1 MVRTSNPW
9 CLGSIVP
16 GKLKSV
22 PCTATQDVHFSY
34 NPDREVLRGVSITA
48 EPGQSVAIVGPSGSG
63 KSTLLRLMV
72 RLYDVTAGAVLLEGI
87 DVRCARFSA
96 QTSSL
101 LLIARQTMLTVVCV
115 RVAHDEACYL

>member
-1 MVRTSNPW
+1 
-9 CLGSIVP
+9 
-16 GKLKSV
+16 
-22 PCTATQDVHFSY
+22 VHFSY

-87 DVRCARFSA
+87 DVRCTRFYIHA
-96 QTSSL
+96 TTLVLISS
-101 LLIARQTMLTVVCV
+101 RRSRRTMLVMV
-115 RVAHDEACYL
+115 RG